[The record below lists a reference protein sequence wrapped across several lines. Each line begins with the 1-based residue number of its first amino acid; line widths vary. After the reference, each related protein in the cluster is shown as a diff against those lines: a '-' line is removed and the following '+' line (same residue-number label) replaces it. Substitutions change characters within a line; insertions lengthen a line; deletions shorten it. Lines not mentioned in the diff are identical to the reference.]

1 MYSDIFLSTTCES
14 HVCKGEAERDHVLVG
29 KTMGQPEE
37 TVSSNS
43 CLSYNFYFQL
53 EELHEQKK
61 VTRANIL
68 QTYYFGVSWKKM
80 LLHLICPFLTWAR
93 GEGLR
98 RWRWRRWCRRSR
110 RWRRRASGGG
120 SSSSRSSRTR
130 SRRSSWCS
138 QSGRECQLLPGVESD
153 FLAVGT
159 EKVKAKEVQSYAQSA
174 QTVKVSN

>member
-1 MYSDIFLSTTCES
+1 
-14 HVCKGEAERDHVLVG
+14 
-29 KTMGQPEE
+29 MGQPEE

-159 EKVKAKEVQSYAQSA
+159 EKVKAKEDQSYAQSA
-174 QTVKVSN
+174 QTVRVSNLGWYSIKLAFAKKKWQISLKIHFPKYF